1 MFVFIDKTGS
11 DHRDCLRK
19 LGYSLR
25 GKPAKALKLYSWG
38 QHISALAAMST
49 KGVLECTL
57 VEGGV
62 CGDTFKTF
70 TEEKLSPVFYPF
82 SGTNSQS
89 ILIMD
94 NAAIHHTNG
103 VCKISE
109 DLVVLVYYLHPYSPD
124 LNPIEELFAKVK
136 SVLKASEHTLC
147 EDIETLL
154 LMSFLSVSSKDCQ
167 SRIRHAIYS

>member
-1 MFVFIDKTGS
+1 MPAK
-11 DHRDCLRK
+11 LK

-25 GKPAKALKLYSWG
+25 GKPAKALKLYSRG

-62 CGDTFKTF
+62 CGDTFKTNI
-70 TEEKLSPVFYPF
+70 EKILSPVLYPF
-82 SGTNSQS
+82 NGTNPQS

-94 NAAIHHTNG
+94 NAAIHHM
-103 VCKISE
+103 K
-109 DLVVLVYYLHPYSPD
+109 DLGVLVYYLLPYSPD
-124 LNPIEELFAKVK
+124 LNPIKELFAKLR

-154 LMSFLSVSSKDCQ
+154 LMSFLSVSSQDCQ
-167 SRIRHAIYS
+167 GWIRHAGYS

>member
-1 MFVFIDKTGS
+1 MVRVALQRSDLLRSKFRDNISIFTPDMFVFIDETGS

-25 GKPAKALKLYSWG
+25 GKTAKALKLYSWG

-49 KGVLECTL
+49 QGVLECTL

-70 TEEKLSPVFYPF
+70 IEEKLSPVLYPF
-82 SGTNSQS
+82 NGTNPQS

-94 NAAIHHTNG
+94 NAAMMYIIG
-103 VCKISE
+103 ME
-109 DLVVLVYYLHPYSPD
+109 
-124 LNPIEELFAKVK
+124 FVK
-136 SVLKASEHTLC
+136 YR
-147 EDIETLL
+147 
-154 LMSFLSVSSKDCQ
+154 
-167 SRIRHAIYS
+167 RI